1 MHSLLPVA
9 ARFKRNTELK
19 SHRKRDDVPAFLL
32 LLADYVYAFKVSWN
46 ITLSGQQF
54 PFNCVFVQN
63 YSVLSMV

>member
-32 LLADYVYAFKVSWN
+32 LIADYVYAFKVS
-46 ITLSGQQF
+46 
-54 PFNCVFVQN
+54 
-63 YSVLSMV
+63 